1 MTTPNTAPQGYVTAG
16 RDIILILGTLYITKA
31 LVLNIDALWAYAGP
45 ISLLAA
51 LGMSRVCLVLNQQ
64 KWADIGLKRP
74 DSIMKMLLWTV
85 LILVLTTLL
94 GALIEGVVASA
105 FPPAGS
111 AVSTINERFQN
122 RFAAVPGNLPAYL
135 FWLGIAWVI
144 GGFTEEVLFRGMLIS
159 RFEKLFTFA
168 PFGVFFAIV
177 MQAII
182 FGQQHFYYQ
191 GLSGALATGAIAL
204 VSGLFY
210 FLLKRNLWPLMLSHG
225 LANTLGLTLIYLGK
239 VSPA

>member
-1 MTTPNTAPQGYVTAG
+1 MTTQENASQSYVTAG
-16 RDIILILGTLYITKA
+16 RDIILILGTLFITKA
-31 LVLNIDALWAYAGP
+31 LILNIDALWSYAGP
-45 ISLLAA
+45 ISLLTA
-51 LGMSRVCLVLNQQ
+51 LGMTRVCLVFNQQ

-74 DSIMKMLLWTV
+74 DSIIKILLWTV

-105 FPPAGS
+105 IPPVDS
-111 AVSTINERFQN
+111 AVSTINERYQN

-159 RFEKLFTFA
+159 RFEKLFSFA
-168 PFGVFFAIV
+168 PFGIFLAVI

-191 GLSGALATGAIAL
+191 GLNGALATGAIAL

-210 FLLKRNLWPLMLSHG
+210 LLLKRNLWPLMLSHG

-239 VSPA
+239 VAPA

>member
-1 MTTPNTAPQGYVTAG
+1 M
-16 RDIILILGTLYITKA
+16 
-31 LVLNIDALWAYAGP
+31 
-45 ISLLAA
+45 
-51 LGMSRVCLVLNQQ
+51 
-64 KWADIGLKRP
+64 
-74 DSIMKMLLWTV
+74 
-85 LILVLTTLL
+85 
-94 GALIEGVVASA
+94 
-105 FPPAGS
+105 
-111 AVSTINERFQN
+111 
-122 RFAAVPGNLPAYL
+122 PGNLPAYL

-191 GLSGALATGAIAL
+191 GLNGALATGAIAL